1 MRLEEVCAHIT
12 DGKHGDCENQA
23 DSGFYFLSCKDVSDG
38 TIHYEDARQITE
50 ADFRDTHR
58 RTKLEPWDILITN
71 SGTIGRMALAPAND
85 LTSRTT
91 FQKSVA
97 ILKPIKEKAN
107 PRFLFYMLHAE
118 RDRLISF
125 AGGTAQ
131 KNLLLRDL
139 RAFKINVPCLSTQCH
154 VASILSAYDD
164 LVENNTRR
172 IKISE
177 QMAQMLYREWFV
189 NFRFPGHEKVKM
201 VESEVGQTPA
211 DWKMARLEDVC
222 LSLEDGDW
230 IESKDQGG
238 TDYRLLQVS
247 NIGVD
252 EFVETGNL
260 RFITRETYE
269 RLHCREVNPGEL
281 LVSRMPKPTGRAWLV
296 KRMPWPMITA
306 VDVAILKPNPETVDS
321 LFLTYF
327 LNSTEHLSRVEKRT
341 TGTTRPRISR
351 RDLSSL
357 PIALAPLALQQKL
370 GCHIEAAHKLGECLR
385 EKNSVLRTTRDL
397 LLPKLV
403 SGEVSVGQV
412 ESEAVVQT
420 V

>member
-12 DGKHGDCENQA
+12 DGKHGDCENKT

-38 TIHYEDARQITE
+38 AIHYEDARQITE

-107 PRFLFYMLHAE
+107 PRFLFYMLQAE
-118 RDRLISF
+118 RDRLIAF

-139 RAFKINVPCLSTQCH
+139 RAFKVNVPCLSTQCH

-164 LVENNTRR
+164 LIENNTRR
-172 IKISE
+172 IKILE
-177 QMAQMLYREWFV
+177 QMVQMLYQEWFID
-189 NFRFPGHEKVKM
+189 FRFPGHEKVKM
-201 VESEVGQTPA
+201 VESELGPIPQDWTVKKLGDVVKLEYGKALKAEDRTGGRIPVFGSSGVVGYHSEKLVPGPGIVVGRKGNVGSVFFCDRDFWVIDTAYYVVTSMP
-211 DWKMARLEDVC
+211 LHY
-222 LSLEDGDW
+222 
-230 IESKDQGG
+230 I
-238 TDYRLLQVS
+238 YFNLLTQ
-247 NIGVD
+247 N
-252 EFVETGNL
+252 
-260 RFITRETYE
+260 
-269 RLHCREVNPGEL
+269 
-281 LVSRMPKPTGRAWLV
+281 
-296 KRMPWPMITA
+296 
-306 VDVAILKPNPETVDS
+306 
-321 LFLTYF
+321 F
-327 LNSTEHLSRVEKRT
+327 LNNDAAVPGLNRNQAH
-341 TGTTRPRISR
+341 
-351 RDLSSL
+351 SL
-357 PIALAPLALQQKL
+357 PIVVPDTDTLDAFENIVEPMFKM
-370 GCHIEAAHKLGECLR
+370 KVCLETR
-385 EKNSVLRTTRDL
+385 NANLRQTRDL

-403 SGEVSVGQV
+403 SGDVSVGQL
-412 ESEAVVQT
+412 ETEAVAQT